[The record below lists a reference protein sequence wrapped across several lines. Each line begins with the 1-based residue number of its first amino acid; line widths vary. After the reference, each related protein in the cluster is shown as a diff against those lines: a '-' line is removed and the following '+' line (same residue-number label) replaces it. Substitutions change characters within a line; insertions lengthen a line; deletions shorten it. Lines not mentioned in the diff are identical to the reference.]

1 MRTILTSVTL
11 FATSLLASP
20 VVYVTNGM
28 QFGAID
34 AGTGMF
40 QQIGPDYPEGSE
52 GLALGPN
59 GRFFAVGFSGNLF
72 SIDPA
77 TGITTLVGP
86 TGMDDCSTPS
96 SPCGRTANL
105 TIGNFG
111 GKLYATDF
119 DNNLYTVD
127 PITGAA
133 SLIGLTGIPGVP
145 FVPGISSDGKLNIYE
160 QTLFGA
166 GGQLYSTF
174 TAFVLDLGTGSVV
187 DMAAAAALYR
197 IDPLTAAA
205 TLVAPLSGPN
215 SVLAINGIFAAN
227 GTLYGFDNF
236 SSHVVN
242 LDLQTGAVAFTGDVD
257 PSAGII
263 RGAQAETPE
272 PASAALTGLGL
283 MLGSLCWRR
292 QTKRRR

>member
-1 MRTILTSVTL
+1 MRTILTSLTL

-20 VVYVTNGM
+20 VAYVTNGL

-34 AGTGMF
+34 ASTGAF

-52 GLALGPN
+52 GLAAGPN
-59 GRFFAVGFSGNLF
+59 GRFFAVGYSGNLY

-77 TGITTLVGP
+77 TGMTTLVGP

-96 SPCGRTANL
+96 SPCGRTSNL

-119 DNNLYTVD
+119 DNNLYSVD
-127 PITGAA
+127 PVTGAA
-133 SLIGLTGIPGVP
+133 NLIGLTGIPGVP
-145 FVPGISSDGKLNIYE
+145 FVPGIVVDGKLNIYE

-166 GGQLYSTF
+166 NGQLYSTF
-174 TAFVLDLGTGSVV
+174 TAFVLDLDTGMVS
-187 DMAAAAALYR
+187 MAAAPALYD
-197 IDPLTAAA
+197 INPLTGAAA
-205 TLVAPLSGPN
+205 LVAPLSGPN
-215 SVLAINGIFAAN
+215 SVLAINGIFAVN
-227 GTLYGFDNF
+227 GTMYGFDNF
-236 SSHVVN
+236 SSHIVN
-242 LDLQTGAVAFTGDVD
+242 LDLQTGAVVFTGDVD

-283 MLGSLCWRR
+283 MLGSVCWRR
-292 QTKRRR
+292 QAKERR